1 MGYHDNWSK
10 VSNRNIDHILRRAMY
25 NTEEKGFHSR
35 TFVSVPSK
43 SVLKQSSVSVLN
55 TTS

>member
-43 SVLKQSSVSVLN
+43 SVLKQSLVSVLN